1 LHTLLARAGLRGPYV
16 LVAHSIGGL
25 YVRVYTGI
33 YQNEVAGMVLVDADH
48 EDLRRWE
55 PKGFVW
61 ELGMHQ
67 IGLQA
72 YAKPVQARLGI
83 LRLRNKPNAG
93 DLIKAL
99 PLMVQGAA
107 TALGFRSQAYD
118 WVLYEGPAVKETGE
132 QVCAAA
138 PLPNIPL
145 VVLSASRRAEAGLPQ
160 PASYWQGLQG
170 KLAQLSPQGKHIIVN
185 PSDHFISDHFLHLSQ
200 PEVVVDAIRQTVE
213 SIRCNTPK
221 QEG

>member
-1 LHTLLARAGLRGPYV
+1 LHILLARAGLRGPYV
-16 LVAHSIGGL
+16 LVAHSLGGI

-33 YQNEVAGMVLVDADH
+33 YRNEVAGMVLVDAQH
-48 EDLRRWE
+48 EDLWSWE

-61 ELGMHQ
+61 EPDVHQ
-67 IGLQA
+67 IDLQA
-72 YAKPVQARLGI
+72 YYRPLQARLGI
-83 LRLRNKPNAG
+83 LRLRDKPNAA

-99 PLMVQGAA
+99 PLTVQGAA
-107 TALGFRSQAYD
+107 TALGFRAQAYD

-132 QVCAAA
+132 QVRAAA

-145 VVLSASRRAEAGLPQ
+145 FVLSATRLAEAGLPQ
-160 PASYWQGLQG
+160 PASHWQELQA

-200 PEVVVDAIRQTVE
+200 PGVVVDAIRQTVE
-213 SIRCNTPK
+213 SIRRNATK
-221 QEG
+221 